1 MLACSRGWIIARYR
15 FESLSITKEQSPAAS
30 KSNMSGRFMMM
41 QNARLVQDNLS
52 KSAAEATF
60 YRTYSLR
67 DTV

>member
-41 QNARLVQDNLS
+41 QNVQDNLS

-60 YRTYSLR
+60 YRI
-67 DTV
+67 

>member
-41 QNARLVQDNLS
+41 QNVQDNLS
-52 KSAAEATF
+52 KSAAEATY

>member
-41 QNARLVQDNLS
+41 QNVQDNLS